1 MYPFGKKEFYHPILF
16 LLFLI
21 SGCCGLLYQIT
32 WVRLAFA
39 AFGIITPVLSVVI
52 SVFML
57 GLALGSW
64 MGGRYIGK
72 ITEMTGWSA
81 IAFYALIEGLIG
93 IGGLLVPELFSFGQ
107 SVLLPAGDSN
117 SFTYLTLS
125 AIILGTSILPWCIFM
140 GSTIP
145 FMMAFIKESNRSNTT
160 GFSYLYLANVIGAMC
175 GTALAAG
182 FLIELSG
189 FHRTSLIA
197 VCLNF
202 GIAAVALI
210 INFLYL
216 YQKPFQIGKKMD
228 ASEKVNKVNTAEAKA
243 NFLKMTILFT
253 TGLVSMAMEVIWTR
267 AFTPILYTTIY
278 SFAAILIV
286 YLFATWV
293 GSWIYRNHISKRK
306 TMNIPNIMACLAYLC
321 FLPIIFTDP
330 RLHLTKTITLAML
343 PLVSIFPFCATLGY
357 LTPKLIDELSEGNPK
372 VAGKAY
378 AANTVGCIIGPLLAA
393 YFLLP
398 ILGVRFSLIALSL
411 PFIAYFVYYLRKLWA
426 QNYKYAI
433 FTALVTIALLVGSAG
448 IFLSYEDSIFYRS
461 AVIRR
466 DYAATVIS
474 FGEGMKKRLLVNGI
488 GMTALTT
495 ITKFMAHVPLAIP
508 GKKPESALIICLGMG
523 TTFRS
528 AASWGIRATAVEL
541 IPSVRDTFGFYFK
554 DAHEILESPKV
565 QIVIDD
571 GRRFLKRT
579 SEKFDIITID
589 PPPPVES
596 SGSGLLYSEEFYQVL
611 KDRLKEGGIVQ
622 QWIPGGDEMTIP
634 AVTKAIHTVFPFVH
648 IFHSFEGWGYH
659 FFASTH
665 SFDMPDIET
674 FVCRLPAK
682 ATADF
687 IEWEAGKNAGTL
699 YKEMLKREVPIESI
713 LSPDVNFSVTDNRP
727 INEYFLIRR
736 IHKKFRKLYSKTL
749 ALFIGPTDA
758 IIYYY
763 RGIAYEEKGQFN
775 QAIDDFNKSLE
786 IDPKHAGTYYY
797 RGVAYLK
804 EGEYYRAIDDFT
816 KVLEIDPERADA
828 CYGRAVAYYF
838 KKQYDESWKDIK
850 KTEDLGYKIPPK
862 FLENLCN
869 ASGRQN

>member
-1 MYPFGKKEFYHPILF
+1 MYPFGKKEFYYPILF

-21 SGCCGLLYQIT
+21 SGFCALLYQII
-32 WVRLAFA
+32 WVRLAFT

-57 GLALGSW
+57 GLAFGSW
-64 MGGRYIGK
+64 IGGRYVRK
-72 ITEMTGWSA
+72 LTEMTGWSA
-81 IAFYALIEGLIG
+81 IAFYALIECLIG
-93 IGGLLVPELFSFGQ
+93 IGGLLVPQLFSFGQ
-107 SVLLPAGDSN
+107 SVLLPAGDFN

-145 FMMAFIKESNRSNTT
+145 LMMAFIKESNRSNTT

-175 GTALAAG
+175 GTAVAAG
-182 FLIELSG
+182 FLIELVG
-189 FHRTSLIA
+189 FHRTSLVA
-197 VCLNF
+197 ACLNF
-202 GIAAVALI
+202 GIAAVAFI
-210 INFLYL
+210 MNFVYL
-216 YQKPFQIGKKMD
+216 HQKPFGVSQNMH
-228 ASEKVNKVNTAEAKA
+228 ASEIMNELSVTGAKP

-253 TGLVSMAMEVIWTR
+253 TGFVSMAMEVVWTR
-267 AFTPILYTTIY
+267 AFTPILRTTIY

-293 GSWIYRNHISKRK
+293 GSWIYRNHISKQRA
-306 TMNIPNIMACLAYLC
+306 MNVANIMACLACFC

-330 RLHLTKTITLAML
+330 RLRLHLHLSRAAIQAMA
-343 PLVSIFPFCATLGY
+343 LVSIFPLCAALGY

-372 VAGKAY
+372 VVGKAY
-378 AANTVGCIIGPLLAA
+378 ATNALGCILGPLLAA

-398 ILGVRFSLIALSL
+398 TVGVRFSLIALSL
-411 PFIAYFVYYLRKLWA
+411 PLIAYFVYYFRKIWG

-433 FTALVTIALLVGSAG
+433 STALVAIVLLVGSGG
-448 IFLSYEDSIFYRS
+448 IFLNYEDSLFYRS

-474 FGEGMKKRLLVNGI
+474 FGEGMKKQLLVNGI

-528 AASWGIRATAVEL
+528 AAAWGIRTTAVEL
-541 IPSVRDTFGFYFK
+541 IPSVRDAFGFYFE

-579 SEKFDIITID
+579 SEKFEIITID

-611 KDRLKEGGIVQ
+611 KDRLKGGGIVQ
-622 QWIPGGDEMTIP
+622 QWLPGGDEMTVP
-634 AVTKAIHTVFPFVH
+634 AVTKAIHTVFPFVR
-648 IFHSFEGWGYH
+648 IFNSFGGGGYH
-659 FFASTH
+659 FFASMQP
-665 SFDMPDIET
+665 FDMPNVQT
-674 FVCRLPAK
+674 FVHRLPVK
-682 ATADF
+682 ATTDF

-713 LSPDVNFSVTDNRP
+713 LSPDVNFSVTDDHP

-736 IHKKFRKLYSKTL
+736 VHKKFRKLYDKTL
-749 ALFIGPTDA
+749 ALF
-758 IIYYY
+758 
-763 RGIAYEEKGQFN
+763 
-775 QAIDDFNKSLE
+775 L
-786 IDPKHAGTYYY
+786 
-797 RGVAYLK
+797 
-804 EGEYYRAIDDFT
+804 
-816 KVLEIDPERADA
+816 
-828 CYGRAVAYYF
+828 GR
-838 KKQYDESWKDIK
+838 
-850 KTEDLGYKIPPK
+850 
-862 FLENLCN
+862 
-869 ASGRQN
+869 